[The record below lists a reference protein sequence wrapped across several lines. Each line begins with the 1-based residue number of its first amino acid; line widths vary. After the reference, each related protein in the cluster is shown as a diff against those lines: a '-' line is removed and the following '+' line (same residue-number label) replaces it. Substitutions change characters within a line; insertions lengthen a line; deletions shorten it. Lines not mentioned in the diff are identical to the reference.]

1 MSVAL
6 RRSLLASVVVLLTG
20 PAFGAQAARQP
31 SSKPADAVRAFYTF
45 HFAHDMAFTEASVRA
60 KAAWLAPELFELCVA
75 YFKKPVP
82 AGQVPDIDGD
92 PFTDS
97 QEYPKSFRV
106 GQPRV
111 SATTVRVPVVLSWPG
126 QQRTIRVQL
135 QAVDGSW
142 RITNITYGG
151 LRSLRVL
158 LSSGS

>member
-1 MSVAL
+1 MSGAL
-6 RRSLLASVVVLLTG
+6 RRSLVACVVALSSC
-20 PAFGAQAARQP
+20 PAFGAEAARP
-31 SSKPADAVRAFYTF
+31 RSATPADVVRAFYTY

-60 KAAWLAPELFELCVA
+60 KAAWLAPELFDLCLA

-97 QEYPKSFRV
+97 QEYPKSFHV
-106 GQPRV
+106 GQPRF
-111 SATTVRVPVVLSWPG
+111 SATTVRVPVVLFRPG

-135 QAVDGSW
+135 RMLDGSW